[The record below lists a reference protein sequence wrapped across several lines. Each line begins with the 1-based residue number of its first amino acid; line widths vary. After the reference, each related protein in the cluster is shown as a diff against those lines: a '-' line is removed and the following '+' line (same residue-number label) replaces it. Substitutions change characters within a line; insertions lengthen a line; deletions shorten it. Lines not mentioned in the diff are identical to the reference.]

1 MYENIHLN
9 IEEKTEENQ
18 MNLDNFIVN
27 NDDFVNRRNRR
38 LGITTNSVIS
48 SAPPPL
54 TPPSRPSPS
63 DPSFPIPDHECDKN
77 TLTCKK
83 CLKWLVIQKYWY
95 QPDSQ
100 GRFGMEKAFQ
110 LLEQFKLV
118 NKTKLPFDKVKEY
131 VKKFNTTTPLI
142 WPNVD
147 FNPNLFVESMQLQNT
162 LRSYCDVYCL
172 KWTGKK
178 PKKPDYY
185 AWNLAHL
192 VSKNMY
198 VFEECNSWKDLHSK
212 GLQGL
217 GYEFEDLIKDLVN
230 LDDAVGAYLS
240 EHSDELLGV
249 CSCSKQRCRYMFQI
263 YSKADPKRDIEKYTL
278 ILGSTCIKKYV
289 IAQLLKIE
297 IEKWEKAKKENQTYD
312 TNKIK
317 KLVFELA
324 KLGKKPCDNYNECK
338 AMISLTNQEGLC
350 KECRKVSCIECHEKF
365 IPKNGEK
372 ICNICFE
379 KKHDRKF
386 CDGYREFEN
395 GETVYIYC
403 EYEGTKA
410 NKYKDKYWPKKSMM
424 HHTKVYGKDI
434 CKKCNTK
441 LDRYRLYKEIHLRIE
456 FKKIKSKV
464 KLLRMCQAIKNTKDV
479 EKRKDIKEV
488 IDRIKYERQLK
499 FKYDLELI
507 LEDKL
512 EKYEYQKSELERE
525 QLRKQLREQRAR
537 DKELQMKE
545 FIQKVKNNAIK
556 IIGDY
561 TKKWPLTGD
570 DRRKAWKHTVYQ
582 NGVKNPRTWG
592 WIAENDIDHIYD
604 AYNNEKY
611 DVDKFLEDEM
621 ISECIY
627 DCLTLDDVEELYSGF
642 VEFKKAKNDLR
653 HLIHY
658 KIFFEDKIL
667 EDAVKEEDDETVEDI
682 DNNEKETD
690 FLIEECKW
698 LWNENYL

>member
-1 MYENIHLN
+1 MTEHIQLN
-9 IEEKTEENQ
+9 IEETTEENE

-48 SAPPPL
+48 SV
-54 TPPSRPSPS
+54 PPSRPSPS

-83 CLKWLVIQKYWY
+83 CLKWFQIQKYWHT
-95 QPDSQ
+95 PDSQ
-100 GRFGMEKAFQ
+100 GRFGMARAYY
-110 LLEQFKLV
+110 LLEEFKLV
-118 NKTKLPFDKVKEY
+118 NKTKLPFDKVKAY
-131 VKKFNTTTPLI
+131 VKEFNTTTPLI

-162 LRSYCDVYCL
+162 LRSYCDVYCQE
-172 KWTGKK
+172 WTGKK

-198 VFEECNSWKDLHSK
+198 VFEECNDWKDLQSK

-217 GYEFEDLIKDLVN
+217 GYEFEELIKDLVN
-230 LDDAVGAYLS
+230 LDNAVATYLAK
-240 EHSDELLGV
+240 HGKKLPGV
-249 CSCSKQRCRYMFQI
+249 CSCSKKKCVRMFQI
-263 YSKADPKRDIEKYTL
+263 YSKADPNRDIERYTL
-278 ILGSTCIKKYV
+278 ILGSTCIKKYL
-289 IAQLLKIE
+289 IAQLLKVE
-297 IEKWEKAKKENQTYD
+297 IEKWEKAQKEKKPYD

-324 KLGKKPCDNYNECK
+324 KLGKKPCDNYKECK
-338 AMISLTNQEGLC
+338 AMISLNNQEGLC
-350 KECRKVSCIECHEKF
+350 RECRKVSCTECLEKF
-365 IPKNGEK
+365 IPKDEQK
-372 ICNICFE
+372 ICNTCYE
-379 KKHDRKF
+379 KKQDRKF
-386 CDGYREFEN
+386 CHGYLEFVD
-395 GETVYIYC
+395 GETIPINC
-403 EYEGTKA
+403 EYKGTQA

-424 HHTKVYGKDI
+424 HHTKVNGKDI
-434 CKKCNTK
+434 CKKCYSN
-441 LDRYRLYKEIHLRIE
+441 LDRYNLYRRRQLRIE
-456 FKKIKSKV
+456 FKKILSKV

-488 IDRIKYERQLK
+488 IDRIKYERQLE
-499 FKYDLELI
+499 FEYDLESI

-512 EKYEYQKSELERE
+512 EKYEEEKKELA
-525 QLRKQLREQRAR
+525 RKQLREQRAR

-545 FIQKVKNNAIK
+545 FIQKVKNKAIET
-556 IIGDY
+556 IGDY
-561 TKKWPLTGD
+561 TKIWPLTENG
-570 DRRKAWKHTVYQ
+570 KPIKSKGWKHIYQ

-621 ISECIY
+621 IGEIIY
-627 DCLTLDDVEELYSGF
+627 NDMTLDDAEEFYGLY
-642 VEFKKAKNDLR
+642 EFRKAKNKLR
-653 HLIHY
+653 NLIHY

-667 EDAVKEEDDETVEDI
+667 EDAVKEEDNDTIRDI

-690 FLIEECKW
+690 FLIEKCKW

>member
-1 MYENIHLN
+1 MSENIQLN
-9 IEEKTEENQ
+9 IEETTEENQ
-18 MNLDNFIVN
+18 MSLDNFIVN

-48 SAPPPL
+48 SAPPPPL

-83 CLKWLVIQKYWY
+83 CLKWLAIQKYWY
-95 QPDSQ
+95 QQDSQ

-162 LRSYCDVYCL
+162 LRSYCDVYCT

-192 VSKNMY
+192 VSKNPY
-198 VFEECNSWKDLHSK
+198 VFEECNSWKDLQSK

-230 LDDAVGAYLS
+230 LDDAVGTYLS
-240 EHSDELLGV
+240 AHAEELLGV
-249 CSCSKQRCRYMFQI
+249 CSCSKKRCRYMFQI
-263 YSKADPKRDIEKYTL
+263 YSKVDPKRDIEKYTL

-350 KECRKVSCIECHEKF
+350 KECRKVSCIECYEKF

-372 ICNICFE
+372 ICNTCYE

-386 CDGYREFEN
+386 CDGSLEFEN
-395 GETVYIYC
+395 GETVYVYC
-403 EYEGTKA
+403 VYEGTKA

-424 HHTKVYGKDI
+424 HHAKVNGKDI
-434 CKKCNTK
+434 CKKCNAK
-441 LDRYRLYKEIHLRIE
+441 IDRYNLYKKIQLRAE
-456 FKKIKSKV
+456 FKKIKSKI
-464 KLLRMCQAIKNTKDV
+464 KLLRMCQAIKNTKDI

-488 IDRIKYERQLK
+488 IERIKFGKLLQ
-499 FKYDLELI
+499 FKYDLNLI
-507 LEDKL
+507 LEHKL
-512 EKYEYQKSELERE
+512 EKYEEEKRELARGER
-525 QLRKQLREQRAR
+525 REQRAR

-545 FIQKVKNNAIK
+545 FIQKVKNKAIET
-556 IIGDY
+556 IGDY
-561 TKKWPLTGD
+561 TKIWPLTENDKPIKSKG
-570 DRRKAWKHTVYQ
+570 WKHVYQ

-592 WIAENDIDHIYD
+592 WIAENDMDHIYD

-611 DVDKFLEDEM
+611 DVDEFLEDEM
-621 ISECIY
+621 IGEIIY
-627 DCLTLDDVEELYSGF
+627 NDMTLDDAEELYGLY
-642 VEFKKAKNDLR
+642 EFRKAKNQLR
-653 HLIHY
+653 NLIHY

-667 EDAVKEEDDETVEDI
+667 EDAVKEEDNDTIRDI
-682 DNNEKETD
+682 DNNDKETA

-698 LWNENYL
+698 LWNERFL